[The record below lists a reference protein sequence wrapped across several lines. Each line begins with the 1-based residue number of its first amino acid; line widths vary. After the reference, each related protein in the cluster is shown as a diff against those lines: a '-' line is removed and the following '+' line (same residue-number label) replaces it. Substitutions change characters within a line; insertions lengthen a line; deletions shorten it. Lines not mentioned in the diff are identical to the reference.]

1 MKSTHP
7 SITDRLL
14 STFPSGTYCLPAL
27 LALAEITET
36 NEVPSAAVECVA
48 RPRLLINPRWV
59 ERHAETPEKLVML
72 VMHELHHVV
81 LGHTRLYPRLTRLD
95 NLVFDAVI
103 NSMLCH
109 LFPARAY
116 RALMIDCYDDA
127 KFPECFLRP
136 PERWRPGGPVDTPRA
151 LLVPGRIALAPL
163 YERLYSEGGGAYE
176 ELRHALGSSPEARA
190 IELDRLLGDHRP
202 EEGGAS
208 SAGNLEAR
216 SPVLLEEIRRIVERW
231 PRPPKPIA
239 GRTLHGVME
248 RARFRLPPPGPRS
261 QLVGLLRRIARRG
274 RGAAGRLPEWADW
287 EGEGPILRIDRRT
300 TVLRALGMCPLLQRT
315 PSRRRRLASRQEP
328 VHVYLDVS
336 GSVNSILG
344 ALARAVIDCREQ
356 VHPDVHLFSEQVVD
370 ASIDE
375 LKAGVAP
382 TTQGTSIECV
392 AEHLE
397 RHGIRRAVLVTDG
410 YVGMP
415 GVRARRTLSQCTLGV
430 ALTPGNSTRNDLE
443 GLAAHW
449 TTLNGGTP

>member
-1 MKSTHP
+1 
-7 SITDRLL
+7 
-14 STFPSGTYCLPAL
+14 
-27 LALAEITET
+27 
-36 NEVPSAAVECVA
+36 
-48 RPRLLINPRWV
+48 
-59 ERHAETPEKLVML
+59 
-72 VMHELHHVV
+72 
-81 LGHTRLYPRLTRLD
+81 
-95 NLVFDAVI
+95 
-103 NSMLCH
+103 
-109 LFPARAY
+109 
-116 RALMIDCYDDA
+116 
-127 KFPECFLRP
+127 
-136 PERWRPGGPVDTPRA
+136 
-151 LLVPGRIALAPL
+151 
-163 YERLYSEGGGAYE
+163 
-176 ELRHALGSSPEARA
+176 
-190 IELDRLLGDHRP
+190 
-202 EEGGAS
+202 
-208 SAGNLEAR
+208 
-216 SPVLLEEIRRIVERW
+216 
-231 PRPPKPIA
+231 
-239 GRTLHGVME
+239 
-248 RARFRLPPPGPRS
+248 
-261 QLVGLLRRIARRG
+261 
-274 RGAAGRLPEWADW
+274 
-287 EGEGPILRIDRRT
+287 
-300 TVLRALGMCPLLQRT
+300 MCPLLQRT